1 MSEGVEEEDVPVI
14 YLACLYD
21 LNGPREGSDE
31 VFNFLYR
38 HYEGTKNSN
47 VFSFSNAVQSPL

>member
-14 YLACLYD
+14 YLASACLYD

-31 VFNFLYR
+31 VFNP
-38 HYEGTKNSN
+38 
-47 VFSFSNAVQSPL
+47 PLRGDKKFKCL